1 MALRD
6 ELFRI
11 LSENSV
17 TDVTKEMSII
27 LGRRAEIAMENG
39 DAIFSD
45 RLQAAADHFWR
56 MEDFGV

>member
-6 ELFRI
+6 ELSRL
-11 LSENSV
+11 LSENTVTEMTRELSV
-17 TDVTKEMSII
+17 L
-27 LGRRAEIAMENG
+27 LGNRAQDAMENG
-39 DAIFSD
+39 DMIFAE